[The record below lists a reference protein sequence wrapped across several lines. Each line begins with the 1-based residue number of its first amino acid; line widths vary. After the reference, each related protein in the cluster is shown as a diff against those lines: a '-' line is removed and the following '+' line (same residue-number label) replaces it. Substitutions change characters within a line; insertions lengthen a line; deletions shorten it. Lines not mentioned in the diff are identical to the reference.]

1 MMYAVRN
8 ITNSYNVIEY
18 DFLEVAKKIKPNM
31 SEDIK
36 PLKYLMHMHHNND
49 SLLEYWP
56 DPMEF
61 EYNPKA
67 KKQNNDVSIL
77 EGLIVFS
84 DKAHDALQPLL
95 SEYGEFLKIDVEG
108 DRKYLFNPQVFGKED
123 PTLSIKG
130 YFNNVHTDYECI
142 AFNKDDVDD
151 KVFYKSK
158 LAVSRLYCNEAFVEA
173 FKAYQLKGLTFT
185 PIEDYIDRSE
195 F

>member
-8 ITNSYNVIEY
+8 ITNSYDVIEY
-18 DFLEVAKKIKPNM
+18 DFLEVAEKLKGKM
-31 SEDIK
+31 GSDIH
-36 PLKYLMHMHHNND
+36 PVMYLLHMHEDNHTL
-49 SLLEYWP
+49 SEYWP

-61 EYNPKA
+61 KYTPKG

-84 DKAHDALQPLL
+84 DKAHDALKPLL

-108 DRKYLFNPQVFGKED
+108 DKKYLFNPLIFGEED
-123 PTLSIKG
+123 VTLSKKR
-130 YFNNVHTDYECI
+130 YFENVHTGYECI
-142 AFNKDDVDD
+142 TFNKDDVDG

-158 LAVSRLYCNEAFVEA
+158 LAVTRLYCNEAFVEA
-173 FKAYQLKGLTFT
+173 FKGHQLKGLTFT

>member
-1 MMYAVRN
+1 MYAVHN

-18 DFLEVAKKIKPNM
+18 DFFEVADKLKPNM
-31 SEDIK
+31 AKDID
-36 PLKYLMHMHHNND
+36 PLDYLMDMHHNND
-49 SLLEYWP
+49 SLSEYWP

-142 AFNKDDVDD
+142 AFNKDDVDG

-173 FKAYQLKGLTFT
+173 FKAHQLKGLTFT
-185 PIEDYIDRSE
+185 PVEDYIDRSE